1 VIAILIRLV
10 VRSLRT
16 LFSDA
21 EASLFTSG
29 SGNSPR

>member
-1 VIAILIRLV
+1 V